1 MDDGII
7 TRGRNE
13 FEPLDLKN
21 LGSAVYTARLKV
33 KFKDGKTKQKLY
45 RVGVIK

>member
-1 MDDGII
+1 MHSSFLAFF
-7 TRGRNE
+7 T
-13 FEPLDLKN
+13 F
-21 LGSAVYTARLKV
+21 LGSAVYTARLKM